1 MKNFCFFSGIIVIIF
16 VIVAIVTTVANDRI
30 VKKNLVD
37 EYFVNCNGISD
48 YSKINIDNLKKL
60 GGWFEVLDMNYKCIY
75 PEEKQTKYTFSNMI
89 DIMNGKFM
97 VDGIAYRG
105 KVEDFNDSEGK
116 KQVQI
121 TFWESKGMNVT
132 TSLSLPTE
140 MSSVKYLWGYMSGLA
155 IFIILYC
162 TTVFY
167 VSKRIQDGM
176 MKSINQ
182 LHLAMLELGN
192 GNYKKRVNI
201 LSGYEFAEMGVS
213 FNLMAAAM
221 EDAVKSQE
229 EEAFLRQQ
237 LISDIGHDIRTP
249 LTVIQGYLIAT
260 LNKTDLTDLSV
271 KKYLENCYQSSVEMG
286 QLLQQLIEYNK
297 MLKVDY
303 NLELSEVNFTE
314 FFREVVAGKYEYIL
328 QAEKI
333 IEVKI
338 SDVERNVKIDL
349 GEMKR
354 VIVNLLNNAV
364 YHNPEK
370 TKIYTEIRDGSKWF
384 DLIIAD
390 DGTKIDE
397 NMVCHIYEPFF
408 RGEESRKD
416 NQHSGLGLSI
426 VKKIIDKHGFY
437 IELKQPYRNWTKA
450 FIIRIE
456 KYKASDDMDEKNCK
470 K

>member
-16 VIVAIVTTVANDRI
+16 VIVAIVTSVVNDRI
-30 VKKNLVD
+30 VKKDLVD
-37 EYFVNCNGISD
+37 EYYVNCNGLSD
-48 YSKINIDNLKKL
+48 YNKINADNLKKF
-60 GGWFEVLDMNYKCIY
+60 GGWFEVLDMNYECIY
-75 PEEKQTKYTFSNMI
+75 PEEKNTKYSLSDMV
-89 DIMNGKFM
+89 DIMNGKYM
-97 VDGIAYRG
+97 IDEIAYRG
-105 KVEDFNDSEGK
+105 IVENFKDSEGK
-116 KQVQI
+116 QRVQI
-121 TFWESKGMNVT
+121 TFFESKGMNVT
-132 TSLSLPTE
+132 TSLNLPTD
-140 MSSVKYLWGYMSGLA
+140 MSSVKYLLGYIIGLA

-162 TTVFY
+162 ITVFC

-182 LHLAMLELGN
+182 LHLAMSELGN

-201 LSGYEFAEMGVS
+201 LSGYEFAEMGES
-213 FNLMAAAM
+213 FNLMAVAM
-221 EDAVKSQE
+221 ENAVKIQK

-260 LNKTDLTDLSV
+260 LNKTKITDLSA
-271 KKYLENCYQSSVEMG
+271 KRYLENCYQSSVEMED
-286 QLLQQLIEYNK
+286 LLQQLIEYNK

-303 NLELSEVNFTE
+303 HLELSKANLSE
-314 FFREVVAGKYEYIL
+314 FIREVVASKYEYII
-328 QAEKI
+328 QAGKSIKVE
-333 IEVKI
+333 I
-338 SDVERNVKIDL
+338 SDVERIVKIDL

-364 YHNPEK
+364 YHNLGK

-384 DLIIAD
+384 YLIIAD

-408 RGEESRKD
+408 RGEESRRD

-437 IELKQPYRNWTKA
+437 IELKQPYRKWTKA
-450 FIIRIE
+450 FVIRIE
-456 KYKASDDMDEKNCK
+456 KYKASDDK
-470 K
+470 KGKKM